1 MGDSLV
7 YALLLRHQQ
16 NAAWRSALAA
26 LGAPNAAALL
36 AATGGEAPFASGL
49 YACTEM
55 FVDQLL
61 ELHRAGILR
70 RRVYDSLLI
79 ERLLSSGSPGER
91 LDEGT
96 LGALAA
102 TGAGPVLGGAEFA
115 ELKAHGVFREDVEFG
130 GGRVRARGGE
140 WIAADLADP
149 ASRARLAGP
158 ARAAGIRSE
167 EHTSGLQ
174 SHVDIVCRLLL
185 Q

>member
-1 MGDSLV
+1 
-7 YALLLRHQQ
+7 
-16 NAAWRSALAA
+16 
-26 LGAPNAAALL
+26 
-36 AATGGEAPFASGL
+36 
-49 YACTEM
+49 M

-61 ELHRAGILR
+61 ERQRAGVLR
-70 RRVYDSLLI
+70 RRVYESLLI

-149 ASRARLAGP
+149 ASRARLALECLGSALSNRHVRHARVLLGP
-158 ARAAGIRSE
+158 AA
-167 EHTSGLQ
+167 
-174 SHVDIVCRLLL
+174 
-185 Q
+185 